1 MTRATHR
8 LVHLACI
15 ATLAMSMAAVG
26 AARSGF
32 VEQPRPFGHVIG
44 DVVTQRVLL
53 HADGREFE
61 PAELPG
67 QQRLG
72 AWFERR
78 AARVES
84 SPDGRRW
91 LVVNYQIIN
100 APQTLTNVSLP
111 AWELRSASGE
121 RSLFIEAWPLSVAP
135 LTPRTA
141 LESGGLT
148 ELRPDRAAP
157 VIATAPMRR
166 QAWFWSIAFGVTLIA
181 WLAWAV
187 WRNWRASSHQPFARA
202 LREIRRVDENSPQAW
217 QALHRAFDATAV
229 RVVQAETLSLLFHRA
244 PHLQPLRTMIER
256 FFAQSAERF
265 FGAGLAAEP
274 ISVRALCSDLRR
286 IEKRRER

>member
-1 MTRATHR
+1 MKRAACG
-8 LVHLACI
+8 LSHLACI
-15 ATLAMSMAAVG
+15 ATLTAAPAASG
-26 AARSGF
+26 AVESAI

-53 HADGREFE
+53 HADGRQFE

-67 QQRLG
+67 VQRLG

-78 AARVES
+78 AARIEV

-100 APQTLTNVSLP
+100 APQALTSVGLP
-111 AWELRSASGE
+111 AWELRSGSGE
-121 RSLFIEAWPLSVAP
+121 RSLSIKAWQLSVAP

-141 LESGGLT
+141 VEAGGPA

-157 VIATAPMRR
+157 VIMTAPIRR
-166 QAWFWSIAFGVTLIA
+166 RVWFSSIACGVTLAA
-181 WLAWAV
+181 WLAWVV
-187 WRNWRASSHQPFARA
+187 WRNWRASLRQPFARA
-202 LREIRRVDENSPQAW
+202 LREMRQVEENSPQAW
-217 QALHRAFDATAV
+217 QALHRAFDATAG
-229 RVVQAETLSLLFHRA
+229 RVVQTETLSLLFHHA

-265 FGAGLAAEP
+265 FGGGLTAEP
-274 ISVRALCSDLRR
+274 ISVRALCTNLRR
-286 IEKRRER
+286 VEKRREQ